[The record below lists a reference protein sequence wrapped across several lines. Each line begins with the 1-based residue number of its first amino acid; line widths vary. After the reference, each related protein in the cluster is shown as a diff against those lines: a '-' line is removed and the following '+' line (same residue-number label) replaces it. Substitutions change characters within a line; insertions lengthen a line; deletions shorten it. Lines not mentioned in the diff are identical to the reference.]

1 MLGLFVRVQTFRQRP
16 FVPSHNFCHPESH
29 LTLTENEAY
38 PPRKIYMSLGKP
50 FLVAFFPPCLIKV
63 FAFALFPTLI
73 KKAAFLIPDLDQQR
87 FERPALLLA
96 QLDCRGLAE
105 TRTGNWE
112 W

>member
-1 MLGLFVRVQTFRQRP
+1 
-16 FVPSHNFCHPESH
+16 
-29 LTLTENEAY
+29 
-38 PPRKIYMSLGKP
+38 MSLGKLL
-50 FLVAFFPPCLIKV
+50 LVAFFPPCLISFCSYPVPPKPSRHI
-63 FAFALFPTLI
+63 LFPAPSGI
-73 KKAAFLIPDLDQQR
+73 FKRAAFLIPDLDQQR